1 MTTIYASQIR
11 TPDGTILRSQHRH
24 DYKTYTDANGE
35 TYMIDGGYDYFRSS
49 VNRVPA
55 ENITVYTDD
64 PHEIKR
70 EIPVWGTYGKN
81 GDDSY
86 HVISVAEMTDAHM
99 SVLLDLGYVRPAIV
113 DTILTEQANR
123 AALFNRIINNDK
135 FTLDQAHSAFAG
147 EQC

>member
-1 MTTIYASQIR
+1 
-11 TPDGTILRSQHRH
+11 
-24 DYKTYTDANGE
+24 
-35 TYMIDGGYDYFRSS
+35 MIDGGYDYFRSS

-99 SVLLDLGYVRPAIV
+99 NALLDLGYVRPAIV
-113 DTILTEQANR
+113 DTILEEIKYR
-123 AALFNRIINNDK
+123 EHLY
-135 FTLDQAHSAFAG
+135 S
-147 EQC
+147 

>member
-1 MTTIYASQIR
+1 MRTIYASQIR
-11 TPDGTILRSQHRH
+11 TPNGTILRSQHRH

-81 GDDSY
+81 GDEPY
-86 HVISVAEMTDAHM
+86 RVISVAEMTDAHM
-99 SVLLDLGYVRPAIV
+99 SALLDLGYVRSAIV
-113 DTILTEQANR
+113 DTILEEIKYR
-123 AALFNRIINNDK
+123 EHLY
-135 FTLDQAHSAFAG
+135 S
-147 EQC
+147 

>member
-1 MTTIYASQIR
+1 MRTIYASQIK
-11 TPDGTILRSQHRH
+11 TPDGTILRSVHRH
-24 DYKTYTDANGE
+24 DYQSYIDKNGD
-35 TYMIDGGYDYFRSS
+35 YYFIDGGCEYIRTSG
-49 VNRVPA
+49 NAVPA

-99 SVLLDLGYVRPAIV
+99 SALLDLGYVRPAIV
-113 DTILTEQANR
+113 DTILEEIKYR
-123 AALFNRIINNDK
+123 EHLY
-135 FTLDQAHSAFAG
+135 S
-147 EQC
+147 